1 MRLINI
7 LKAKLRRRYYVI
19 GYGTTNDINIFVNSK
34 PKNVKW
40 IKFCNY
46 KINWFADPYILSETD
61 SFIEF
66 LVEEWIEDE
75 QKGRLTKF
83 SYEKRSGKIFNKK
96 IILDLKTHLS
106 FPSIIREGNSIYI
119 CPENAM
125 SGKQYIYKYNCEKE
139 LLENPIIIINEAL
152 LDVNIVKIEN
162 SYYAFGI
169 KQLDNNKCDNYKL
182 RIYKSNSLL
191 GHYDFYQE
199 IDNHLAQER
208 GAGSLF
214 YYHYHYHNK
223 LIRPV
228 QNCEGDYGRNVI
240 FKEVIL
246 KDGVFKENVIGGLF
260 PSRIYPEGLHT
271 FNTFNSTY
279 VIDSMAYGV
288 GIWMTY
294 IKRILHR

>member
-1 MRLINI
+1 MSLINT
-7 LKAKLRRRYYVI
+7 LKAKLRRRFYII
-19 GYGTTNDINIFVNSK
+19 GYGSTNDINIFVNSK
-34 PKNVKW
+34 LKNVKW
-40 IKFCNY
+40 IKFRDY
-46 KINWFADPYILSETD
+46 KIDWFADPYILNETD

-66 LVEEWIEDE
+66 LVEEWIENE
-75 QKGRLTKF
+75 QKGRLTKC

-96 IILDLKTHLS
+96 VILDLNTHLS

-119 CPENAM
+119 CPENAA

-139 LLENPIIIINEAL
+139 LLENPVIIINEAL
-152 LDVNIVKIEN
+152 LDVNIVKIEK

-169 KQLDNNKCDNYKL
+169 KLLDNNKCDNEKL
-182 RIYKSNSLL
+182 CIYKSDNLL

-214 YYHYHYHNK
+214 WYKNK
-223 LIRPV
+223 LVRPV

-246 KDGVFKENVIGGLF
+246 KDGNFKENVIGGIF
-260 PSRIYPEGLHT
+260 PNCIYPEGLHT
-271 FNTFNSTY
+271 FNTFNNTY
-279 VIDSMAYGV
+279 VIDSMAYNV
-288 GIWMTY
+288 GNWMTY
-294 IKRILHR
+294 TKRILHRW

>member
-7 LKAKLRRRYYVI
+7 LKAKLRRRFYII
-19 GYGTTNDINIFVNSK
+19 GYGSTNDINFFVDSK
-34 PKNVKW
+34 PKNVRW
-40 IKFCNY
+40 IKFRDY

-106 FPSIIREGNSIYI
+106 FPSIVREGNIFYI
-119 CPENAM
+119 CPENAA
-125 SGKQYIYKYNCEKE
+125 SGKQKIYQYNLEKA
-139 LLENPIIIINEAL
+139 LLENPITIINEAL
-152 LDVNIVKIEN
+152 LDVNIVKIDN
-162 SYYAFGI
+162 NYYAFGI
-169 KQLDNNKCDNYKL
+169 KLLEDNKCDNYKL
-182 RIYKSNSLL
+182 RIYRSDNLL
-191 GHYDFYQE
+191 GHYEFYQE
-199 IDNHLAQER
+199 IDNNLAQER

-214 YYHYHYHNK
+214 WYRNK

-228 QNCEGDYGRNVI
+228 QNCEGDYGCNVI

-246 KDGVFKENVIGGLF
+246 KDGVFRENVIGGIF
-260 PSRIYPEGLHT
+260 PNCIYPEGLHT

-279 VIDSMAYGV
+279 VIDSMAYDV
-288 GIWMTY
+288 GNWMTY
-294 IKRILHR
+294 IKRVLRRW